1 MLHGERD
8 RTAPLAQSQTMEAA
22 LKAAGR
28 DVRLMVMP
36 GEGHA
41 DWSPAHE
48 AEALTAVTEFLKA
61 SIGD

>member
-8 RTAPLAQSQTMEAA
+8 RSVPLAQSQAMAQA

-41 DWSPAHE
+41 DWSPEHE
-48 AEALTAVTEFLKA
+48 AEALTAVTDFLKA
-61 SIGD
+61 NLGG